1 MVLLVAACAFGALV
15 FLIERTKASVSA
27 RPVVRI
33 NNERGLLLD
42 RELEKRQGE
51 RLTERQRKVISSSIG
66 LYHWVPEELHE
77 AWEERILTFVDS
89 FSFFSM
95 DGKPVTDE
103 RKLLVAAEA
112 CLLIVKRPLSDYRHL
127 RRINLWENK
136 IEGAE
141 QAGGTATKEEVNLSW
156 RYLMRNVGNPRDGQ
170 NLILHEFAH
179 VIDFADDGIAQ
190 SIPVSP
196 HSSDYEDWKRLV
208 DEEHARLMAVY
219 GSGKNYAIRAY
230 GGYESIRGDKPEIFS
245 CATSAFFERGSRL
258 RRETPRIH
266 AMLKKFYGLDTA
278 NWRKRTDAS
287 RA

>member
-1 MVLLVAACAFGALV
+1 MVLLLGACAFAALI
-15 FLIERTKASVSA
+15 FLVERAKASASA
-27 RPVVRI
+27 RLVVRI

-42 RELEKRQGE
+42 SELEKRQGE
-51 RLTERQRKVISSSIG
+51 RLTERQRKIISSSIG

-95 DGKPVTDE
+95 DGKRVTDE

-112 CLLIVKRPLSDYRHL
+112 CLLIVKRRLSDYRHL
-127 RRINLWENK
+127 KRINLWKNK
-136 IEGAE
+136 IGGTDH
-141 QAGGTATKEEVNLSW
+141 AGGTATKEEVNLSW
-156 RYLMRNVGNPRDGQ
+156 RYLMRNIENPRDGQ

-196 HSSDYEDWKRLV
+196 HSSDYDDWKRLV
-208 DEEHARLMAVY
+208 DEEHAQLMAVY
-219 GSGKNYAIRAY
+219 ESGKNYAIRAY
-230 GGYESIRGDKPEIFS
+230 GGYESMQGDKPEIFS
-245 CATSAFFERGSRL
+245 CATSAFFERCSRL

-266 AMLKKFYGLDTA
+266 SMLKKFYGVDPA
-278 NWRKRTDAS
+278 NWRKQKS
-287 RA
+287 